1 MLTHGSPMG
10 PAGVFDHLHPARGVA
25 TMVAPA
31 RVGGQK
37 LIGQMRYLLG
47 TRSAHLSFLMPASAA
62 GSANLPNLLERLA
75 QQAGEWGA
83 FNLLGEIDEHSQA
96 FEGMRKAGFVVYAW
110 QRIWQMPSQD
120 GSNHRERTAVWQPAA
135 AVDEIPI
142 RNLYQSIVPPLV
154 QSAEHLSDHRL
165 QGLVYRQGGEVL
177 AYIEGIY
184 GPRAIYLYPVAHPDL
199 ENAAELLCNLPSHL
213 LTRLGRPV
221 YIAVR
226 SYQAWLEVALDELN
240 ASVSPRQALMVKHL
254 ALAQRAAQTNPRLAV
269 LENRQAEPSAPMV
282 QNYLDQRDDCKEK
295 TKKSH

>member
-31 RVGGQK
+31 RAGSQK
-37 LIGQMRYLLG
+37 LIGQMRYILG

-62 GSANLPNLLERLA
+62 GSPNLPKLLERLA

-110 QRIWQMPSQD
+110 QRIWQLPNQD
-120 GSNHRERTAVWQPAA
+120 GNNRERTAIWQPTT

-142 RNLYQSIVPPLV
+142 RNLYQSLVPPLV
-154 QSAEHLSDHRL
+154 QSAEHLPDHRM

-184 GPRAIYLYPVAHPDL
+184 GPRAIYLYPMAHPDL

-221 YIAVR
+221 YLAVR
-226 SYQAWLEVALDELN
+226 SYQAWLEVALEELD
-240 ASVSPRQALMVKHL
+240 AKVSPRQALMVKHL
-254 ALAQRAAQTNPRLAV
+254 AIGQRVAQTNPRLAV
-269 LENRQAEPSAPMV
+269 LENRQTEPSAPMV
-282 QNYLDQRDDCKEK
+282 HNYLGQRDEHKEDN
-295 TKKSH
+295 